1 MKKTQRYVQI
11 LTLKPDPDLIRTY
24 KEWHTK
30 GRIFPEVVDGLRAIG
45 IEEME
50 IYIADNRLVM
60 IVEAGEDFRWEEA
73 FATLSTM
80 PRQGEWE
87 SLMAQFQECDPGA
100 SSSEKWKMTEL
111 FFKLSEM

>member
-1 MKKTQRYVQI
+1 MKHTRRYVQI

-24 KEWHTK
+24 KQWHTRGK
-30 GRIFPEVVDGLRAIG
+30 IFPEVVEGLRAIG

-60 IVEAGEDFRWEEA
+60 IVEAEEGFCWDEA
-73 FATLSTM
+73 FATLATM
-80 PRQGEWE
+80 PRQEEWE
-87 SLMAQFQECDPGA
+87 ALMGQFQECNPG
-100 SSSEKWKMTEL
+100 SSSAEKWKMTEL